1 VDSRHAGSSISHAGQ
16 TSAIPSAG
24 QSGAGG
30 PGGSAAG
37 RQPGRDA
44 ERSGPDR
51 ADDRRPGR
59 RAFREAGSE
68 TDSLLAALEQRVDP
82 VEVDRYFGVGGV
94 RVERRDDR
102 RVRVLGS
109 SGFLTR
115 LVEKRF
121 GAVLHEAAEST
132 FGSGVEVEYAVDPAA
147 DALKPADP
155 ADLVG
160 RPGPA
165 GPARPRTNAG
175 ASGEVETSL
184 DQGMRLSDFCVGPT
198 NRLAYAAAL
207 RLAEQPES
215 FGGPL
220 FLHGPCGV
228 GKTHLLQGIVLRMLE
243 RGAERGAGGLGR
255 PARVRY
261 VNAEDFVGEFTQA
274 IRKNATDKF
283 RAKYRKL
290 DLLCVDDVH
299 LIAGKPATQ
308 QELVQTINATELSS
322 GRLALASDAHPRQLG
337 HMSDALVSRFMAGM
351 VVKVDLPDAAL
362 TRQLVAKIAAR
373 RGVPIQPA
381 AVERIVEY
389 AARAGAGQARGM
401 NGPVVGPTSPCCS
414 VRELE
419 GIVLKVEAVWRLLPE
434 LSGGPVGVLA
444 VERALGENRA
454 DAPGSGPRRPP
465 RGDEVVAAACRVL
478 NVSASEF
485 MGRGRHKRVVL
496 ARSIAATLCRR
507 FTTMSYPE
515 IARAMGRPNHSTIIT
530 ACQRLARQLE
540 TGEPSGLDGDLAEM
554 SIARLIEL
562 ADDETRRIA
571 AGDRSGGPVA
581 GIGSGSGTVQGIR

>member
-1 VDSRHAGSSISHAGQ
+1 MESRHAGSGIS
-16 TSAIPSAG
+16 PSSSSPSSLATTPG
-24 QSGAGG
+24 TAGG
-30 PGGSAAG
+30 T

-44 ERSGPDR
+44 ERGAGIPGADR
-51 ADDRRPGR
+51 VADDRRPAAPVSPATRPAPRPG
-59 RAFREAGSE
+59 
-68 TDSLLAALEQRVDP
+68 TDNSADILLAALGERVDP
-82 VEVDRYFGVGGV
+82 TEVDRYFGVGGV

-121 GAVLHEAAEST
+121 GAVLHEAAERT
-132 FGSGVEVEYAVDPAA
+132 FGVGVEVEYAVDPAA
-147 DALKPADP
+147 DAIKPSDHTDAATRHATDGARVGDP
-155 ADLVG
+155 DSGVD
-160 RPGPA
+160 A
-165 GPARPRTNAG
+165 G
-175 ASGEVETSL
+175 VSL
-184 DQGMRLSDFCVGPT
+184 DEFCVGPT

-220 FLHGPCGV
+220 FIHGACGV
-228 GKTHLLQGIVLRMLE
+228 GKTHLLQGIARRMIE
-243 RGAERGAGGLGR
+243 RGVASGTSVR

-261 VNAEDFVGEFTQA
+261 VNAEDFVGEFTLA

-308 QELVQTINATELSS
+308 QELVQTINATELAS
-322 GRLALASDAHPRQLG
+322 GRLALASDSHPRQLG

-351 VVKVDLPDAAL
+351 VVKVDLPDSGLA
-362 TRQLVAKIAAR
+362 RQLIARIAVR
-373 RGVPIQPA
+373 RRVPMQPA
-381 AVERIVEY
+381 AVERIAEY
-389 AARAGAGQARGM
+389 AARAAAGAKGASAVPSA
-401 NGPVVGPTSPCCS
+401 NASCCS

-419 GIVLKVEAVWRLLPE
+419 GMVLKVEAVWRLLPE
-434 LSGGPVGVLA
+434 LSGSPVGVLA
-444 VERALGENRA
+444 VERALGEDRA
-454 DAPGSGPRRPP
+454 GGDHSSPRRPP

-478 NVSASEF
+478 GVSASEF

-530 ACQRLARQLE
+530 ACQRLGRQLE
-540 TGEPSGLDGDLAEM
+540 GAEPSGLDGELAGV

-562 ADDETRRIA
+562 ADEETRRIA
-571 AGDRSGGPVA
+571 FGDRAGNVAMSGN
-581 GIGSGSGTVQGIR
+581 R